1 MMVRSLR
8 KEKKKNECD
17 EDLLEGLRPL
27 AGEAKIPESA
37 VQSLDKSRN
46 ERG

>member
-8 KEKKKNECD
+8 KEEKNECD
-17 EDLLEGLRPL
+17 EDLLVGLRPL
-27 AGEAKIPESA
+27 TGEAKIPESA